1 MDHKMLTPFGL
12 KFNPFTPE
20 VPVEAL
26 HPHPRL
32 EQFCWRIEHGLI
44 GEGGFALVSG
54 DPGTGKSVALRILAD
69 RLADLRE
76 VTIGVL
82 THPSANLADFYR
94 EMGDLFGV
102 ALKPH
107 NRWGGFK
114 ALRERWIK
122 HLDTTLT
129 RPVLLI
135 DEAQETP
142 IPVLN
147 ELRLMASHRFD
158 SQMLLT
164 VVLAG
169 DSRLTQRLGH
179 DELLPLGSRIR
190 IRLNTEYADTDQL
203 MAALR
208 HLLET
213 AGNPQLMTDGLMTTL
228 VEHAAGN
235 YRVLTTLAAELLAT
249 AAEQQRDNLDEQLY
263 FECFNP
269 NPSSARKRA

>member
-1 MDHKMLTPFGL
+1 MDRRMLTPYGL
-12 KFNPFTPE
+12 TFNPFTPD

-26 HPHPRL
+26 QVHPRL
-32 EQFCWRIEHGLI
+32 DQFCWRIEHGLI

-54 DPGTGKSVALRILAD
+54 DPGTGKSVALRILAHRLD
-69 RLADLRE
+69 RLRE
-76 VTIGVL
+76 VTVGVL
-82 THPSANLADFYR
+82 THPSSTLADFYR

-102 ALKPH
+102 PLKPH

-122 HLDTTLT
+122 HLETTLT

-135 DEAQETP
+135 DEAQEAP
-142 IPVLN
+142 VPVLN

-158 SQMLLT
+158 SQMLIG

-169 DSRLTQRLGH
+169 DSRLTQRLGR

-190 IRLNTEYADTDQL
+190 IRLNTEYADTHQL
-203 MAALR
+203 TDALR
-208 HLLET
+208 HLLEV
-213 AGNPQLMTDGLMTTL
+213 AGNPQLMTEGLMTTL

-249 AAEQQRDNLDEQLY
+249 AAQTKRDTLDEKLY
-263 FECFNP
+263 FECFSTTP
-269 NPSSARKRA
+269 QRRPA

>member
-1 MDHKMLTPFGL
+1 MDRRMLTPYGL

-26 HPHPRL
+26 QVHPRL

-44 GEGGFALVSG
+44 GEGGFALISG
-54 DPGTGKSVALRILAD
+54 DPGTGKSVALRLLAH
-69 RLADLRE
+69 RLASLRE
-76 VTIGVL
+76 VEVGVL
-82 THPSANLADFYR
+82 THPSSKLADFYR
-94 EMGDLFGV
+94 EMGELFGV
-102 ALKPH
+102 PLKPH

-122 HLDTTLT
+122 HLETTLT

-169 DSRLTQRLGH
+169 DSRLTQRLGR

-190 IRLNTEYADTDQL
+190 IRLNTEYADTEQL

-249 AAEQQRDNLDEQLY
+249 AARTQRDTLDEKLY
-263 FECFNP
+263 FDCFSNTP
-269 NPSSARKRA
+269 KRQRRSA